1 MSCPKTR
8 HLLTEYF
15 DDSLSSV
22 ARAEVERHLEGCEHC
37 AAELTELLAVQDSLQ
52 GWQQQRVP
60 HWDRGTSLFR
70 NAHQKSSGTGIGVG
84 SGRIW
89 QWLPTAASFAMFAL
103 LLFNVSI
110 TSSGNGFTVTF
121 GNAVDSMEQQQL
133 EQQLASFAAAQQ
145 QQQEQDLQLF
155 MAQLAER
162 LDSNNLRLMQA
173 VMDQTR
179 ELSAQN
185 FEQVYTYFE
194 QQRQLDMETV
204 QVSYQQLLDSD
215 FETLRTMEQLA
226 NYVQFQPV
234 ELR

>member
-22 ARAEVERHLEGCEHC
+22 ARAEIERHLEGCEHC
-37 AAELTELLAVQDSLQ
+37 TAELTELLEVQDTLEH
-52 GWQQQRVP
+52 WQEQRVP
-60 HWDRGTSLFR
+60 HWDRATTLFR
-70 NAHQKSSGTGIGVG
+70 NAHRKVPDSGP
-84 SGRIW
+84 RWMW
-89 QWLPTAASFAMFAL
+89 QWVPTAASFAMFML
-103 LLFNVSI
+103 LVLNTSI
-110 TSSGNGFTVTF
+110 SSSGNGFAVSF
-121 GNAVDSMEQQQL
+121 GGSGALLGQEQL
-133 EQQLASFAAAQQ
+133 DRRFADFAAAQQ

-155 MAQLAER
+155 MTGVAER

-173 VMDQTR
+173 VMEQTR
-179 ELSAQN
+179 ELSAEN
-185 FEQVYTYFE
+185 FEQIYTYFE

-226 NYVQFQPV
+226 NYVQFQGQI
-234 ELR
+234 R